1 MECGINRALIRST
14 TQAGKITL
22 TAKAEG
28 LPSATITLETLP
40 VKVSNGLSTYLPQM
54 TLKGNLDKGKTPLTH
69 LTKTQNVI
77 YVLYPPK
84 PEPTMR
90 L

>member
-40 VKVSNGLSTYLPQM
+40 VKVSNGFIYLPQM
-54 TLKGNLDKGKTPLTH
+54 TLKGNLDKGKTPLPH

>member
-54 TLKGNLDKGKTPLTH
+54 TLKGNLDKGKTPLTPSYKD
-69 LTKTQNVI
+69 TKRD
-77 YVLYPPK
+77 
-84 PEPTMR
+84 MR
-90 L
+90 IVSAKSRSQQ